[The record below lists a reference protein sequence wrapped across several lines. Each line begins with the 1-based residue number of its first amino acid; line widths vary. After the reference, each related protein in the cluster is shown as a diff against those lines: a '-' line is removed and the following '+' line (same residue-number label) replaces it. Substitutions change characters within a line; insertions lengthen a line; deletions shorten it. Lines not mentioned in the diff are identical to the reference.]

1 MFLPRLRHI
10 CFLLLCC
17 FSGLYLH
24 AQQEITLRGRVTEFG
39 TNDGMPYVNVYFK
52 GTLSGTTTDF
62 EGYYVLK
69 STFLTDSL
77 TARYLGYRARSKKI
91 RNTEKVQI
99 VDFQLVKDSKM
110 LEGVVIHPGINPA
123 LRIVQNAIDNKKKY
137 DKESLNH
144 IHYKSYTKTEA
155 DIDNMTKK
163 IRRWPIFHPL
173 VSMYDSMDVIAGDSK
188 ANLPV
193 YFAEVVSDVYYQ
205 KDPRKKRENVK
216 AIHMNFVGKKDGS
229 AASQLTGSDF
239 DNYNFYSDNV
249 DILKKPFLS
258 PLADNAMNFY
268 RYYLIDSA
276 LTGTRYTYKIN
287 VMPRNIHDAAFTG
300 FIWIADSSWVL
311 KQVDLEIPK
320 EANFDLVERVHIQ
333 QELIPTSAGPWMPS
347 KTRILIDYVDLTE
360 NFVSMVQKIYQN
372 SSEYVVDQPMTGEFF
387 EKNTDFAEDAL
398 LKRNTYW
405 DSLRPEPLS
414 KLEAMNFQVID
425 TVRMIPIIKGGV
437 NTLYF
442 LFMGYVTVGPID
454 LGHYINAYSYNSYE
468 GNRVRLGFRTNNKV
482 SKSWIFRGYGAYGF
496 QDKGWKYNLQ
506 LEKIISR
513 FPWTKAGI
521 EYRDDVERVG
531 TAFDYST
538 GQTIGNANNALYNT
552 SYAFGDLRQFVRK
565 NEARAWYE
573 TEVTKGLTERI
584 TFQNVRTF
592 PLFPFTFGND
602 PFNIFQQKNYSIT
615 ELVFDTRLS
624 MGDLFIQNG
633 NERMKFGSSKK
644 PVFDFNYTMGIKN
657 LFGSDFEYH
666 KLTFSVSQL
675 VKWGILGST
684 SYSISAGKV
693 FSAVPYTLLEIHR
706 GNETPFY
713 SSTAFNQ
720 MNYFEF
726 VSDQFVELH
735 VQHYFMGLVFNR
747 LPLIKKWNLR
757 EVVTCNAVYGSLS
770 SNNRDFN
777 QNNLFSELNK
787 KPYVE
792 VGAGITNIFDILR
805 FDFIYR
811 ATYNDSQYITQYAS
825 QNPGYGIKNWGI
837 KVSLQF
843 ML

>member
-1 MFLPRLRHI
+1 M
-10 CFLLLCC
+10 
-17 FSGLYLH
+17 
-24 AQQEITLRGRVTEFG
+24 
-39 TNDGMPYVNVYFK
+39 
-52 GTLSGTTTDF
+52 
-62 EGYYVLK
+62 
-69 STFLTDSL
+69 
-77 TARYLGYRARSKKI
+77 
-91 RNTEKVQI
+91 
-99 VDFQLVKDSKM
+99 
-110 LEGVVIHPGINPA
+110 
-123 LRIVQNAIDNKKKY
+123 
-137 DKESLNH
+137 
-144 IHYKSYTKTEA
+144 
-155 DIDNMTKK
+155 
-163 IRRWPIFHPL
+163 
-173 VSMYDSMDVIAGDSK
+173 
-188 ANLPV
+188 
-193 YFAEVVSDVYYQ
+193 
-205 KDPRKKRENVK
+205 
-216 AIHMNFVGKKDGS
+216 
-229 AASQLTGSDF
+229 
-239 DNYNFYSDNV
+239 
-249 DILKKPFLS
+249 
-258 PLADNAMNFY
+258 
-268 RYYLIDSA
+268 
-276 LTGTRYTYKIN
+276 
-287 VMPRNIHDAAFTG
+287 
-300 FIWIADSSWVL
+300 
-311 KQVDLEIPK
+311 
-320 EANFDLVERVHIQ
+320 
-333 QELIPTSAGPWMPS
+333 
-347 KTRILIDYVDLTE
+347 
-360 NFVSMVQKIYQN
+360 
-372 SSEYVVDQPMTGEFF
+372 
-387 EKNTDFAEDAL
+387 
-398 LKRNTYW
+398 
-405 DSLRPEPLS
+405 
-414 KLEAMNFQVID
+414 
-425 TVRMIPIIKGGV
+425 
-437 NTLYF
+437 
-442 LFMGYVTVGPID
+442 
-454 LGHYINAYSYNSYE
+454 
-468 GNRVRLGFRTNNKV
+468 
-482 SKSWIFRGYGAYGF
+482 
-496 QDKGWKYNLQ
+496 
-506 LEKIISR
+506 
-513 FPWTKAGI
+513 
-521 EYRDDVERVG
+521 
-531 TAFDYST
+531 
-538 GQTIGNANNALYNT
+538 
-552 SYAFGDLRQFVRK
+552 
-565 NEARAWYE
+565 
-573 TEVTKGLTERI
+573 TKGLTERI